1 MVVMDR
7 TAVRIG
13 PDPAR
18 VVAKPFLPGHST
30 LGGPT
35 TRVDSIID
43 RLRHLEDAEV
53 SSAIDDGRRRTKRR
67 HRDIESI
74 WIANGRL
81 ACEMSVDSCSG
92 LDRARLLLL
101 GMAFTLEYAFEAAA
115 LTNPSM
121 VALGDLTPEGE
132 QEIVMSARAIGE
144 GHISSITFRGGHV
157 SPEGNVRFDRP
168 SLWADNGERSVGP
181 FDRGEIPRPVER
193 VGSPEP
199 PLRAC
204 AQRPWADLQAPGTGG
219 GSVSAGRQRRHGSD
233 PIRDRTRIHWLAT
246 SNYEVSFSEAPL
258 GERVLSPAGPAE
270 SRGMEDARFVR
281 FSEENGSTKYYGTYT
296 AFDGFEVLPQII
308 ETADFTTFKIS
319 TLSGVCARGK
329 GMALFPR
336 RIGGDFVAL
345 ARTDNESTFLLRSD
359 SVLRWD
365 VAELVLAPTE
375 PWEIVQGGNCGSPIE
390 TVDGWLVLMH
400 GVGPMRRYVLSAV
413 LLDLDEP
420 IKVIGR
426 LSEPLLEPE
435 SWERDGYV
443 PNVVYSCGGLIH
455 HKLLVV
461 PYGISDSRISVATMP
476 VADVLA
482 AMN

>member
-1 MVVMDR
+1 MMDR

-18 VVAKPFLPGHST
+18 VVAKPFIPGHST
-30 LGGPT
+30 FGGPT
-35 TRVDSIID
+35 TRVDRIID
-43 RLRHLEDAEV
+43 RLRLLDDAEV
-53 SSAIDDGRRRTKRR
+53 STAIDDGRRRAKRR
-67 HRDIESI
+67 HRDIEST

-81 ACEMSVDSCSG
+81 ACDMSIDSCSG
-92 LDRARLLLL
+92 LDRARVLLL

-121 VALGDLTPEGE
+121 VAIGELTPDGD
-132 QEIVMSARAIGE
+132 QQIVMSARAIGE

-157 SPEGNVRFDRP
+157 SPEGKVRFDRP
-168 SLWADNGERSVGP
+168 SPWADNGERRLGP
-181 FDRGEIPRPVER
+181 FDREKFRARLSELGVQNHLSER
-193 VGSPEP
+193 VLDDLGQSFKLSE
-199 PLRAC
+199 LEEALSRRA
-204 AQRPWADLQAPGTGG
+204 D
-219 GSVSAGRQRRHGSD
+219 SD
-233 PIRDRTRIHWLAT
+233 DMAAIRFETERAVHWLAT
-246 SNYEVSFSEAPL
+246 SNYEVSFNGAPL

-281 FSEENGSTKYYGTYT
+281 FSEEDGTTNYYATYT
-296 AFDGFEVLPQII
+296 AFDGFEVLPQLI
-308 ETADFTTFKIS
+308 ETADFTTFNIS

-375 PWEIVQGGNCGSPIE
+375 PWEIVQGGNCGSPME
-390 TVDGWLVLMH
+390 TPDGWLVLMH

-420 IKVIGR
+420 TKVIGR
-426 LSEPLLEPE
+426 LPEPLLEPE

-455 HKLLVV
+455 HDLLVV
-461 PYGISDSRISVATMP
+461 PYGISDSRISVATAP
-476 VADVLA
+476 VSDVLA